1 MQANSVMTPSI
12 QTIPPAAK
20 WSRWFVGRG
29 LLYVI
34 VIILSVIFGFPF
46 FWTLS
51 SSLKTA
57 PELFRYPPTLFPKV
71 PQWGNYARIFSAFRY
86 PIPRWFLNSIF
97 LVAVNMAG
105 TILSCT
111 LVAYGFARFRAR
123 GREVLFMI
131 TLGTMMLPSQVTL
144 IPQFILFHK
153 LGWVDTFRPLWIPS
167 WFGGGAFNIFLMRQ
181 FLLTIPLEFDEAAKI
196 DGAGYWR
203 ILFTVLLPLCK
214 PILATLAII
223 TFMAHWN
230 DFLGPLIYLNTP
242 AKFTVAVGL
251 RFFHQNPEAMIG
263 EPMQHILMAFT
274 VLSIAPCLVIFFS
287 AQGYFVRGIV
297 MSGIKG

>member
-1 MQANSVMTPSI
+1 MQASSVVPRRI
-12 QTIPPAAK
+12 QTMSPAEK
-20 WSRWFVGRG
+20 WLRWLLGRG
-29 LLYVI
+29 ILYVI
-34 VIILSVIFGFPF
+34 VVLLAIVFGFPF

-57 PELFRYPPTLFPKV
+57 PELFRYPPTVFPKV
-71 PQWGNYARIFSAFRY
+71 PQFINYAKIFSAFRL

-97 LVAVNMAG
+97 LVTINMVG

-144 IPQFILFHK
+144 IPQFILFHR
-153 LGWVDTFRPLWIPS
+153 LGWVDTFRPLWVPS
-167 WFGGGAFNIFLMRQ
+167 FFGGGAFNIFLMRQ
-181 FLLTIPLEFDEAAKI
+181 FLLTIPMEFDEAAKI

-214 PILATLAII
+214 PVLATLAII

-230 DFLGPLIYLNTP
+230 NFLGPLIYLNSP

-251 RFFHQNPEAMIG
+251 RFFNQDPEAIIG
-263 EPMQHILMAFT
+263 EPMQHVLMAFT
-274 VLSIAPCLVIFFS
+274 VLSIAPCLIVFFAGQS
-287 AQGYFVRGIV
+287 YFVRGVV